1 MRIRSIT
8 TGPAAEP
15 RKSLKAAPA
24 TVGSG
29 FTLIELLVVIAIIAI
44 LAAMLLPALG
54 AAKEQGRK
62 TRCTSNLR
70 QIIYSTLLYCD
81 DNKGFLPAGF
91 TTLPSGATA
100 SWDELVK
107 PYGTPTNLLI
117 CPSNKQGS
125 RHYWSN
131 ANIDNAHMGFGDSKQ
146 TGVMCLGFSVKLETV
161 ARPTDTVAFTG
172 IRDQGASYA
181 FGGMSVPGAGW
192 GSMLYAY
199 EDLFT
204 LPYWHLKKE
213 IVAFCDGH
221 IECLKSNV
229 MLGPTDST
237 GKFSYYKF
245 YRIKKAM

>member
-1 MRIRSIT
+1 M
-8 TGPAAEP
+8 
-15 RKSLKAAPA
+15 
-24 TVGSG
+24 
-29 FTLIELLVVIAIIAI
+29 IELLVVIAIIAI

-70 QIIYSTLLYCD
+70 QIIYSTLLYTD
-81 DNKGFLPAGF
+81 DNKGFLEPGF
-91 TTLPSGATA
+91 TTLASGATA

-131 ANIDNAHMGFGDSKQ
+131 ANIDNNHLGFGDSKQ
-146 TGVMCLGFSVKLETV
+146 TGVMCFGFSVKIETIS
-161 ARPTDTVAFTG
+161 RPTDTVAFTG
-172 IRDQGASYA
+172 IRDQNASYA
-181 FGGMSVPGAGW
+181 FGGISVPGGGW
-192 GSMLYAY
+192 GSMLYAH

-213 IVAFCDGH
+213 IVALTDGH

-229 MLGPTDST
+229 MLGPTDGS
-237 GKFSYYKF
+237 GKPTFYKF
-245 YRIKKAM
+245 YRVKSQM

>member
-1 MRIRSIT
+1 M
-8 TGPAAEP
+8 
-15 RKSLKAAPA
+15 LKRFIDRPIAR
-24 TVGSG
+24 SG

-54 AAKEQGRK
+54 SAKEQGRK

-70 QIIYSTLLYCD
+70 QIIYSTLLYTD
-81 DNKGFLPAGF
+81 DSKGLLPAGF
-91 TTLPSGATA
+91 TSLPSGATA

-131 ANIDNAHMGFGDSKQ
+131 ANIDNSHMGFGDQKQ
-146 TGVMCLGFSVKLETV
+146 TGVMSYGCSVKIESV

-172 IRDQGASYA
+172 IRDQNASYA
-181 FGGMSVPGAGW
+181 LGGISVPGAGW
-192 GSMLYAY
+192 GSMLFAH

-204 LPYWHLKKE
+204 LPYLHLKKE
-213 IVAFCDGH
+213 IVALCDGH
-221 IECLKSNV
+221 IECLKSNI
-229 MLGPTDST
+229 MLGPLD
-237 GKFSYYKF
+237 GKGNPTFYKF
-245 YRIKKAM
+245 YRVKTLM